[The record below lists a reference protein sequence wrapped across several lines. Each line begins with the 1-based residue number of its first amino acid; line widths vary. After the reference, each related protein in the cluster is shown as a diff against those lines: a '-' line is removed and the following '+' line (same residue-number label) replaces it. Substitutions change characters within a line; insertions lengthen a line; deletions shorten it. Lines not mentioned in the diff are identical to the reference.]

1 MYALLK
7 ITALNDT
14 SLISLSLPR
23 SYDDTLDL
31 HAK

>member
-1 MYALLK
+1 MSTLLK
-7 ITALNDT
+7 KAALNDT

-23 SYDDTLDL
+23 SYDDFLDL